1 MIILGISLELYVKV
15 RQGLEY
21 RVEVISGKIV
31 KGDTEF
37 RQRLV
42 WYLTVVSN
50 YDGFDDVSN
59 GGKSIWS

>member
-1 MIILGISLELYVKV
+1 MKV